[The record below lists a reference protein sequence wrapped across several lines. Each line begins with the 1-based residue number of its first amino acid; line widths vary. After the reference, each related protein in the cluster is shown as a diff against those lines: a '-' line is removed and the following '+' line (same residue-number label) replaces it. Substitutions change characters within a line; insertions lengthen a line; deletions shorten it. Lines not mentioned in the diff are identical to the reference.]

1 MRTPFIPFL
10 NSETLNTKA
19 GFKLIYNTMLATK
32 DFHKALNVI
41 FGVRKHNLICAQDMI
56 RILEAKYDK
65 EKHDYIHAVLNN
77 KLLESYNIHVC
88 DEIIYNNRKYK
99 VNSAIIN
106 SKNLMYVILTPIGFK
121 YFSEKIPI
129 ECLV

>member
-1 MRTPFIPFL
+1 MRTPFIPFH

-41 FGVRKHNLICAQDMI
+41 FGVRKHNLMCAQDMI

-65 EKHDYIHAVLNN
+65 EKRDYIHAVLNN
-77 KLLESYNIHVC
+77 
-88 DEIIYNNRKYK
+88 
-99 VNSAIIN
+99 NSIN
-106 SKNLMYVILTPIGFK
+106 
-121 YFSEKIPI
+121 
-129 ECLV
+129 

>member
-41 FGVRKHNLICAQDMI
+41 FGVRKHNLMCAQDMI

-65 EKHDYIHAVLNN
+65 EKRDYIHAVLNN
-77 KLLESYNIHVC
+77 
-88 DEIIYNNRKYK
+88 
-99 VNSAIIN
+99 NSIN
-106 SKNLMYVILTPIGFK
+106 
-121 YFSEKIPI
+121 
-129 ECLV
+129 

>member
-19 GFKLIYNTMLATK
+19 GFKLIYNTMLSTK

-56 RILEAKYDK
+56 RILRVKYDK
-65 EKHDYIHAVLNN
+65 EKRDYIHAVLNN
-77 KLLESYNIHVC
+77 
-88 DEIIYNNRKYK
+88 
-99 VNSAIIN
+99 NSIN
-106 SKNLMYVILTPIGFK
+106 
-121 YFSEKIPI
+121 
-129 ECLV
+129 

>member
-32 DFHKALNVI
+32 DFHEALNVI
-41 FGVRKHNLICAQDMI
+41 FVVRKHNLICAQDMI

-65 EKHDYIHAVLNN
+65 EKRDYIHAVLNN
-77 KLLESYNIHVC
+77 
-88 DEIIYNNRKYK
+88 
-99 VNSAIIN
+99 NSIN
-106 SKNLMYVILTPIGFK
+106 
-121 YFSEKIPI
+121 
-129 ECLV
+129 

>member
-65 EKHDYIHAVLNN
+65 EKRDYIHAVLNN
-77 KLLESYNIHVC
+77 
-88 DEIIYNNRKYK
+88 
-99 VNSAIIN
+99 NSIN
-106 SKNLMYVILTPIGFK
+106 
-121 YFSEKIPI
+121 
-129 ECLV
+129 

>member
-65 EKHDYIHAVLNN
+65 EKRDYIHAVLNN
-77 KLLESYNIHVC
+77 NT
-88 DEIIYNNRKYK
+88 
-99 VNSAIIN
+99 IN
-106 SKNLMYVILTPIGFK
+106 
-121 YFSEKIPI
+121 
-129 ECLV
+129 

>member
-1 MRTPFIPFL
+1 MKTSFIPFL

-56 RILEAKYDK
+56 KILRDKYDK
-65 EKHDYIHAVLNN
+65 EKRDYIHAVLNN
-77 KLLESYNIHVC
+77 
-88 DEIIYNNRKYK
+88 
-99 VNSAIIN
+99 NSIN
-106 SKNLMYVILTPIGFK
+106 
-121 YFSEKIPI
+121 
-129 ECLV
+129 

>member
-41 FGVRKHNLICAQDMI
+41 FGVRKHNLICAQNMI
-56 RILEAKYDK
+56 VMLRNKYNK
-65 EKHDYIHAVLNN
+65 EKRDYIHAVLNN
-77 KLLESYNIHVC
+77 
-88 DEIIYNNRKYK
+88 
-99 VNSAIIN
+99 NSIN
-106 SKNLMYVILTPIGFK
+106 
-121 YFSEKIPI
+121 
-129 ECLV
+129 